1 MKYKVVYIALAKED
15 LKKAITYYKNISP
28 KLAKDFIARI
38 AEGKKYILLNPK
50 GDDVMYKE
58 IRTHNI
64 SQFPYHIHYQILE
77 DKMQL
82 LILAVEFS
90 KRDNLDFSDRK

>member
-1 MKYKVVYIALAKED
+1 
-15 LKKAITYYKNISP
+15 
-28 KLAKDFIARI
+28 
-38 AEGKKYILLNPK
+38 
-50 GDDVMYKE
+50 MYKE

-64 SQFPYHIHYQILE
+64 SQIPYHIHYQILE